1 MKKVVKLGMIGA
13 GILAALAV
21 LALGIFIHT
30 FDINNYKGA
39 ISRLVAE
46 KTGRTVTFG
55 GDISMTLFPRL
66 GLRMDDVS
74 LSNAPGFGQTQM
86 LSARQARLE
95 VRILPLLSGRV
106 RFGHLSLDGVVVGLE
121 RDATGRTNWGD
132 LTDRAAGDGPA
143 LDQGGATGGAES
155 AQDTGSFELEI
166 AGVSL
171 TESTLTWDDRHSG
184 TSLTLDNVGLT
195 TGAIGGAEPFP
206 VTAQCGL
213 RSVNPELS
221 GTFEFSASTVLDS
234 AVISLSKI
242 ALRVKAEGKDVPG
255 SSGAVEAAAD
265 AVSVDLRGQTVQ
277 IDGLVVTGYQATI
290 RLAGS
295 LTGFGSGG
303 RLAATVGLDPC
314 DARQTLAALGMDV
327 PSTSDPSALT
337 RVQGTADVI
346 VDADG
351 FEIRGLDATVDDTRI
366 SGSFVHRARED
377 RPDTVVRL
385 TLDTLDLDRYLAG
398 NGPGNAPK
406 SAAAS
411 PDADMIIDA
420 EMLRALSLDL
430 EASAKSLRAGGVRP
444 SDVQAVVK
452 ARHGLVRV
460 SPVTATLYGGSLSAG
475 ATVNV
480 IGDRPKSD
488 FIIGLDRVD
497 VGGLSR
503 DALGSD
509 EYQGLLTF
517 NGVVSCEGA
526 RRDAM
531 LRSMSGR
538 TALALANGVFPGVD
552 LLGMARTTHASR
564 NRTDGTV
571 EAARTDS
578 TSFGSITGTGVITN
592 GVLNNRDLAIMAPG
606 LRADGQ
612 GAVSLPTGA
621 LDYLIKVKLVATSH
635 GQGGKASSD
644 LYGVLV
650 PIRVTGTLADPVY
663 RVSLAEYAKALGGA
677 VLDTAGSVIGTA
689 GSVIGGVTGVI
700 KDVGKAL
707 VGGDG
712 NSTEKD
718 GQEKKRGFFGLF

>member
-1 MKKVVKLGMIGA
+1 MNKVVKLGMIGA

-21 LALGIFIHT
+21 LALGVFIHT

-39 ISRLVAE
+39 ISRLVAS
-46 KTGRTVTFG
+46 KTGRTLTFG
-55 GDISMTLFPRL
+55 GDIAMTLFPRL
-66 GLRMDDVS
+66 GVRMDDVS
-74 LSNAPGFGQTQM
+74 LSNAPGFGQAQM
-86 LSARQARLE
+86 LSARHARLE
-95 VRILPLLSGRV
+95 VRILPLLAGSV
-106 RFGHLSLDGVVVGLE
+106 RFGHLNLDGVVVGLE

-132 LTDRAAGDGPA
+132 LTDRVADDVPA
-143 LDQGGATGGAES
+143 PDRTGAPGGEEPV
-155 AQDTGSFELEI
+155 QDTGSFVLEI
-166 AGVSL
+166 AGVSVS
-171 TESTLTWDDRHSG
+171 ESTLTWDDRRSG
-184 TSLTLDNVGLT
+184 VSVTLDTVSLT

-206 VTAQCGL
+206 VTAQCAV
-213 RSVNPELS
+213 RSVDPELT
-221 GTFEFSASTVLDS
+221 GTVEFSATTVLDFDS

-242 ALRVKAEGKDVPG
+242 VLKAKAEGKDVPG
-255 SSGAVEAAAD
+255 SSGAAEATAD
-265 AVSVDLRGQTVQ
+265 LVSVDLRGQTVRV
-277 IDGLVVTGYQATI
+277 DGLAVTGYQATA

-295 LTGFGSGG
+295 LAGFGSGG
-303 RLAATVGLDPC
+303 RLAATVGLDRF
-314 DARQTLAALGMDV
+314 DARQTLAALGLEA

-337 RVQGTADVI
+337 RVQGTADVV
-346 VDADG
+346 VDAGG
-351 FEIRGLDATVDDTRI
+351 FEIRGLDATVDDTRV
-366 SGSFVHRARED
+366 SGSLVHRVRED
-377 RPDTVVRL
+377 APDNVVRL
-385 TLDTLDLDRYLAG
+385 ALDALDLDRYLAG
-398 NGPGNAPK
+398 NGPGGASK
-406 SAAAS
+406 SAS
-411 PDADMIIDA
+411 PSQDADTLIDTEA
-420 EMLRALSLDL
+420 LRGLSLDL
-430 EASAKSLRAGGVRP
+430 EATAKSLRAGGVRL

-460 SPVTATLYGGSLSAG
+460 SPVTAALYGGSLSAG

-488 FIIGLDRVD
+488 LIIGLDRVD

-503 DALGSD
+503 DALGTS

-517 NGVVSCEGA
+517 NGAVACEGA

-538 TALALANGVFPGVD
+538 TSLALANGVFPGVD
-552 LLGMARTTHASR
+552 LLGMARITHASR

-621 LDYLIKVKLVATSH
+621 LDYLIKVKLVATAQ

-650 PIRVTGTLADPVY
+650 PIRVTGTLAEPVY

-677 VLDTAGSVIGTA
+677 VLDTAGSVIG
-689 GSVIGGVTGVI
+689 GVTGVI

-712 NSTEKD
+712 NATDKN

>member
-1 MKKVVKLGMIGA
+1 MIGA

-21 LALGIFIHT
+21 LALGVFIYT

-55 GDISMTLFPRL
+55 GDIAMTLFPRL
-66 GLRMDDVS
+66 GVRMADIS
-74 LSNAPGFGQTQM
+74 LSNASGFGQPQM

-106 RFGHLSLDGVVVGLE
+106 SFGHLALDGVVVGLE

-132 LTDRAAGDGPA
+132 LTDRVTSDPPA
-143 LDQGGATGGAES
+143 PDQGGAAGGAQS
-155 AQDTGSFELEI
+155 GQDTGSFVLEI

-171 TESTLTWDDRHSG
+171 TESTLIWDDRRSG
-184 TSLTLDNVGLT
+184 VSVTLDNVSLT
-195 TGAIGGAEPFP
+195 TGTIGGAEPFP
-206 VTAQCGL
+206 VTAQCGV
-213 RSVNPELS
+213 RSVDPELS
-221 GTFEFSASTVLDS
+221 GTVEFSASTVVDS
-234 AVISLSKI
+234 AVISLSEI
-242 ALRVKAEGKDVPG
+242 VLTAKAEGKDVPG
-255 SSGAVEAAAD
+255 SSATVEVAAD
-265 AVSVDLRGQTVQ
+265 AVSVDMRGQTVRV
-277 IDGLVVTGYQATI
+277 DGLVVSGYQAAI

-295 LTGFGSGG
+295 LTGFGAGG
-303 RLAATVGLDPC
+303 RLAATVGLDPF
-314 DARQTLAALGMDV
+314 DARQSLAALGLDV

-337 RVQGTADVI
+337 RVQGTADVV

-366 SGSFVHRARED
+366 SGSFAHRVRED
-377 RPDTVVRL
+377 RPDNVVRL
-385 TLDTLDLDRYLAG
+385 ALDTLDLDRYLAA
-398 NGPGNAPK
+398 NGPDNAAK

-411 PDADMIIDA
+411 PGADMLIDT
-420 EMLRALSLDL
+420 EVLRALSLDL
-430 EASAKSLRAGGVRP
+430 EASAKSLRAGGVRL

-460 SPVTATLYGGSLSAG
+460 SPVKATLYGGTLAAG
-475 ATVNV
+475 ATINV

-488 FIIGLDRVD
+488 LIIGLDRVD

-517 NGVVSCEGA
+517 NGAVACEGA

-531 LRSMSGR
+531 LRTMSGR
-538 TALALANGVFPGVD
+538 TSFALANGVFPGVD

-564 NRTDGTV
+564 SRTDGTV
-571 EAARTDS
+571 EAAKTDS
-578 TSFGSITGTGVITN
+578 TAFGSITGTGVITN
-592 GVLNNRDLAIMAPG
+592 GVLNNRDLEIMAPG
-606 LRADGQ
+606 LRAEGQ
-612 GAVSLPTGA
+612 GAVFLPTGA
-621 LDYLIKVKLVATSH
+621 LDYLIKAKLVATAQ
-635 GQGGKASSD
+635 GQGGKTSSD

-650 PIRVTGTLADPVY
+650 PIRVTGTLAEPVY
-663 RVSLAEYAKALGGA
+663 RVSLTEYAKALGGA

-700 KDVGKAL
+700 KDVGKAF
-707 VGGDG
+707 VGGD
-712 NSTEKD
+712 NNATD
-718 GQEKKRGFFGLF
+718 TNGQEKKRGFFGLF